1 MATLARSNF
10 SCFNICHCLIVLQNY
25 EWRKELICRTLQ
37 WCSAVPLVGCLSTND
52 KDGGGRKAVL
62 SHVASLFLSTSTTR
76 HFGPSDDSP
85 QIYAFSAALLTT
97 TNITCS
103 RNRVM
108 RPQHCK
114 INTFWSLGKNKIK
127 KSDLD
132 LMPKIKI
139 MLLILS
145 YIDQDHLR
153 T

>member
-10 SCFNICHCLIVLQNY
+10 SCLNICHCLIVLQNY
-25 EWRKELICRTLQ
+25 EWRKELISRTLQ

-114 INTFWSLGKNKIK
+114 IKTFWSLGKNKIK